1 MRKINLL
8 ATAALAMSLAA
19 CSSDQI
25 NPNDDASITDN
36 NVAVSYAPTRAAE
49 VSAYSNGYRVA
60 RQKASVVSVSA
71 VSPLADDVLQ
81 STAKVFLDVLPEEQD
96 NLNLSPTK
104 PGVSD
109 WSTNYLYVSDGK
121 PFTLYPAYSMTSKQ
135 DNTIGIFYYDEEGNK
150 HEQDIFFAQYCPW
163 GYYKNQRG
171 IKITIAKGYKFGFYL
186 NNNYG
191 YNRQDRFGNY
201 VGEVSETFYSNV
213 SENAASCSHDAH
225 YKLWEDQECHGKG
238 VHSASFNYGGNT
250 FFGFEDWEHNN
261 FNFDLND
268 IVFMVTPAL
277 NVKDNP
283 KEEDKK
289 PEVKPVDPT
298 PEPTPDP
305 VDPTPNP
312 VDPKPDPAPE
322 VVAGNGSVEVNFSI
336 NERQY
341 ESNDTKLSIHVRDT
355 TDVTL
360 FIPTPAEY
368 YCPVDDMLIVQKHDV
383 AIAYSPSSTMEMS
396 INGNIVRLTT
406 TYSQTGITIST
417 SGINADVLKYLR
429 NTYNDGLTFEITSYF
444 NTKRVDANGNT
455 VAVTREELQAMLNR
469 TTISFTNTP
478 AFYLNAFG
486 VLKDTQTVNP
496 NDCFVTPANT
506 ALFGNRKEDAP
517 EHGSTS
523 HLYIWERK

>member
-1 MRKINLL
+1 MRKVKLL
-8 ATAALAMSLAA
+8 ATAALAMVLAA
-19 CSSDQI
+19 CSSDTTE
-25 NPNDDASITDN
+25 PNGDSN
-36 NVAVSYAPTRAAE
+36 NNAFVSYAPARAAE
-49 VSAYSNGYRVA
+49 VAAYSNGNRVSGP
-60 RQKASVVSVSA
+60 KASVVSVSA

-81 STAKVFLDVLPEEQD
+81 STAKVFLEVLPEEQD

-104 PGVSD
+104 PGVSN

-121 PFTLYPAYSMTSKQ
+121 PFTLYPAYSKTSKQ
-135 DNTIGIFYYDEEGNK
+135 DNTIGVFYYDEEGNK

-186 NNNYG
+186 NNYYG

-250 FFGFEDWEHNN
+250 FFGFEDWEHYNY
-261 FNFDLND
+261 NFDLND
-268 IVFMVTPAL
+268 IVFMVSPAL
-277 NVKDNP
+277 DVKDNP

-312 VDPKPDPAPE
+312 SLPDPAPE

-360 FIPTPAEY
+360 FVPTPAEY

-383 AIAYSPSSTMEMS
+383 AMAYSPSSTVDMN

-417 SGINADVLKYLR
+417 NGINAAVLKYLR

-444 NTKRVDANGNT
+444 NTKRVDANGNM
-455 VAVTREELQAMLNR
+455 VAVTRDGLQAMLNR
-469 TTISFTNTP
+469 TTISFTRTP

-506 ALFGNRKEDAP
+506 ALFGDRKEDAP

>member
-1 MRKINLL
+1 MRKVKLL
-8 ATAALAMSLAA
+8 ATAALAMGLAA
-19 CSSDQI
+19 CSSDTTES
-25 NPNDDASITDN
+25 NGDSN
-36 NVAVSYAPTRAAE
+36 NNAFVSYAPARAAE
-49 VSAYSNGYRVA
+49 VAAYSNGNRVSGT
-60 RQKASVVSVSA
+60 KASVISVSA

-81 STAKVFLDVLPEEQD
+81 STAKVFLEVLPEEQD

-104 PGVSD
+104 PGVSN

-121 PFTLYPAYSMTSKQ
+121 PFTLYPAYSKTSKQ
-135 DNTIGIFYYDEEGNK
+135 DNTIGVFYYDEDGNK

-186 NNNYG
+186 NNYYG

-250 FFGFEDWEHNN
+250 FFGFEDWEHYNY
-261 FNFDLND
+261 NFDLND

-277 NVKDNP
+277 DVKDNP

-298 PEPTPDP
+298 PNP
-305 VDPTPNP
+305 VDPTP
-312 VDPKPDPAPE
+312 DPSKPDPAPE

-383 AIAYSPSSTMEMS
+383 AMAYSPSSTVDMN

-417 SGINADVLKYLR
+417 SGINAAVLKYLR
-429 NTYNDGLTFEITSYF
+429 KTYNDGLTFEINSYF
-444 NTKRVDANGNT
+444 NTKRVDESGN
-455 VAVTREELQAMLNR
+455 VVEVKREELQALLNK
-469 TTISFTNTP
+469 TTISFTQTP
-478 AFYLNAFG
+478 KFYLNAFG
-486 VLKDTQTVNP
+486 VIDGNIVS
-496 NDCFVTPANT
+496 NDCSVTPLDPS
-506 ALFGNRKEDAP
+506 LFGDKKGSDP

-523 HLYIWERK
+523 YLYIWERK

>member
-1 MRKINLL
+1 MQVMRKINLF
-8 ATAALAMSLAA
+8 ATAALAMGLAA
-19 CSSDQI
+19 CSSET
-25 NPNDDASITDN
+25 NEPNDESSN
-36 NVAVSYAPTRAAE
+36 NVYVNYAPTRAAE
-49 VSAYSNGYRVA
+49 MAAYSNGYCVSG
-60 RQKASVVSVSA
+60 QKASVVSVSA

-81 STAKVFLDVLPEEQD
+81 STAKVFLEILPEEQD

-109 WSTNYLYVSDGK
+109 WTTNYLYVSDGK

-163 GYYKNQRG
+163 GYYKNQKG

-186 NNNYG
+186 NNYYG

-213 SENAASCSHDAH
+213 SENAASCSHEAH

-250 FFGFEDWEHNN
+250 FFGFEDWEHFNN
-261 FNFDLND
+261 SFDLND
-268 IVFMVTPAL
+268 IVFMVKPAL

-289 PEVKPVDPT
+289 PGVEPVDPA
-298 PEPTPDP
+298 
-305 VDPTPNP
+305 PNP
-312 VDPKPDPAPE
+312 VDPKPELPLPDPAPE

-360 FIPTPAEY
+360 FIPTPADY
-368 YCPVDDMLIVQKHDV
+368 YCPVDQMLIVQKYDE
-383 AIAYSPSSTMEMS
+383 AMTYSSTS
-396 INGNIVRLTT
+396 SVDLNINGNNVRLTT
-406 TYSQTGITIST
+406 TYTATGITIST

-429 NTYNDGLTFEITSYF
+429 NTYGDGLTFEINSYF

-455 VAVTREELQAMLNR
+455 VAITREELQDMLNR
-469 TTISFTNTP
+469 TTISFVKTP
-478 AFYLNAFG
+478 KFYLNAFG

-496 NDCFVTPANT
+496 YDCFVTPANT
-506 ALFGNRKEDAP
+506 ALFGERKEEAP
-517 EHGSTS
+517 EHSTTS
-523 HLYIWERK
+523 KLYIWERK

>member
-1 MRKINLL
+1 MRKVKLL
-8 ATAALAMSLAA
+8 ATAALAMGLAA
-19 CSSDQI
+19 CSSDTTES
-25 NPNDDASITDN
+25 NGDSN
-36 NVAVSYAPTRAAE
+36 NNAFVSYAPARAAE
-49 VSAYSNGYRVA
+49 VAAYSNGNRVSGP
-60 RQKASVVSVSA
+60 KASVISVSA

-81 STAKVFLDVLPEEQD
+81 STAKVFLEVLPEEQD

-104 PGVSD
+104 PGVSN

-121 PFTLYPAYSMTSKQ
+121 PFTLYPAYSKTSKQ
-135 DNTIGIFYYDEEGNK
+135 DNTIGVFYYDEEGNK

-186 NNNYG
+186 NNYYG

-250 FFGFEDWEHNN
+250 FFGFEDWEHYNY
-261 FNFDLND
+261 NFDLND

-277 NVKDNP
+277 DVKDNP

-298 PEPTPDP
+298 PEPTPNP

-312 VDPKPDPAPE
+312 SLPDPAPE

-383 AIAYSPSSTMEMS
+383 AMAYSPSSTVDMN

-417 SGINADVLKYLR
+417 NGINAAVLKYLR
-429 NTYNDGLTFEITSYF
+429 KTYNDGLTFEITSYF
-444 NTKRVDANGNT
+444 NTKRVDANGNM
-455 VAVTREELQAMLNR
+455 VAVTRDELQAMLNR

-506 ALFGNRKEDAP
+506 ALFGDRKEDAP

>member
-25 NPNDDASITDN
+25 NPNDDAPITDN

-60 RQKASVVSVSA
+60 RQKSSVVSVSA

-81 STAKVFLDVLPEEQD
+81 STAKVFLEVLPEEQD

-104 PGVSD
+104 QGVSD
-109 WSTNYLYVSDGK
+109 WTTNYLYVSDGK

-150 HEQDIFFAQYCPW
+150 HEQDIFYAQYCPW
-163 GYYKNQRG
+163 GYYKNQKG

-186 NNNYG
+186 NNYYG

-201 VGEVSETFYSNV
+201 VGDVSETFYSNV
-213 SENAASCSHDAH
+213 SENTASCSHDAH

-250 FFGFEDWEHNN
+250 FFGFEDWEHYNY
-261 FNFDLND
+261 NFDLND

-360 FIPTPAEY
+360 FIPTYAEY

-383 AIAYSPSSTMEMS
+383 AMAYSPSSTMEMS

-469 TTISFTNTP
+469 TTISFTHTP

-486 VLKDTQTVNP
+486 VLKDTQTINP

-506 ALFGNRKEDAP
+506 VLFGDRKENAP